1 MSSTPIFIGDVV
13 YWRSPIGTWH
23 RREHGDQNLVTVVEL
38 ERALDLV
45 AKSVATTD
53 NSDQGDLFGG
63 AS

>member
-23 RREHGDQNLVTVVEL
+23 RRHKGDQIVVTVVEL

-45 AKSVATTD
+45 AKSVATKD
-53 NSDQGDLFGG
+53 ADDV
-63 AS
+63 